1 MTNGNSKT
9 TITLRKRDM
18 KEQDSV
24 CGRRTESNVQGIK
37 GAGKNKAVEEVII
50 QIKALCQQRTATA
63 KESADH
69 SAQT

>member
-1 MTNGNSKT
+1 
-9 TITLRKRDM
+9 M